1 MIRYYRPAP
10 AQCQVAPWRPAGLGS
25 PSQLGTAGAG
35 ALIGAIIQGAVT
47 LTMATIQIV
56 MAERSEAAAG
66 RRVHREQAALQEA
79 RAEEYARMQDENRR
93 LQGDLA
99 LINEDIGIFPTGD
112 TLAGLSPYA
121 PYAIAG
127 LAAIGLAIFLKRRKK
142 S

>member
-66 RRVHREQAALQEA
+66 RRFRREQAALQEA
-79 RAEEYARMQDENRR
+79 RAEEFARMQDENRR

-112 TLAGLSPYA
+112 MLAGLPSYA

-127 LAAIGLAIFLKRRKK
+127 IAALGLIVLLKRRKK